1 MHDGALEAAAK
12 WERELI
18 LRYGFSE
25 YQSGAIDRVLLRLRS
40 SSLEFTRRGTQI
52 LYLLE
57 NVKESVSNYALLECL
72 LRIVAVGEE
81 VGWEY
86 RRRVMPIET

>member
-1 MHDGALEAAAK
+1 MHDGALEATAQ

-18 LRYGFSE
+18 LRYGLSD
-25 YQSGAIDRVLLRLRS
+25 YRSGAIDRVLLRLRNN
-40 SSLEFTRRGTQI
+40 SLDFTHRGTQI
-52 LYLLE
+52 LSLLE
-57 NVKESVSNYALLECL
+57 DVKESVSNYALLECL

-86 RRRVMPIET
+86 RRRVTPIEA